1 MMKFNKNS
9 KLNGLLTEIES
20 QLLTMCDTKDES
32 ISEIKRYI
40 KEFPHET
47 DFNIAQYGNLLVYYA
62 DIYKFYA
69 DNGYKSVSKFSTGKL
84 WNTYKRQVGYV
95 ARIIYKTN

>member
-1 MMKFNKNS
+1 MKYSKNI
-9 KLNGLLTEIES
+9 KLNNVLNNIEN
-20 QLLTMCDTKDES
+20 QLLEMCDTKEES
-32 ISEIKRYI
+32 VSEIKRYI

-69 DNGYKSVSKFSTGKL
+69 DNGYKSVSKYSTEKL
-84 WNTYKRQVGYV
+84 WETYKRQVGYV